1 MMEHVTGANLDQR
14 WRPLAPVG
22 GDEEQWAAL
31 GRWLL
36 GRYADPG
43 RRYHDVR
50 HLSAVLTA
58 IDVLADEAADLRAV
72 RLAAWFHDAVYSPR
86 AADNEEQSALLAES
100 ELARF
105 GVEPDVVAEVG
116 RLVRL
121 TGPHAPAA
129 GDANGAVLSDA
140 DLAILASP
148 PNAYAAYMAAVREEY
163 ADVPLPRF
171 RAGRAEILR
180 KLMALPRLYATEAGA
195 ARWEEA
201 ARSNVAAELAAL
213 DS

>member
-1 MMEHVTGANLDQR
+1 MMVHVTAGNLDER
-14 WRPLAPVG
+14 WRPLAPAG
-22 GDEEQWAAL
+22 ADGEQWAAL

-50 HLSAVLTA
+50 HLAAVLDA
-58 IDVLADEAADLRAV
+58 IDLLDAEAGDPQAV

-100 ELARF
+100 ELSRF
-105 GVEPDVVAEVG
+105 DAEPAIVSEVG

-121 TGPHAPAA
+121 TATHAVGA
-129 GDANGAVLSDA
+129 GDGNGAVLCDA

-148 PNAYAAYMAAVREEY
+148 AHAYTAYTAAVREEY
-163 ADVPLPRF
+163 AHVPLPMF

-180 KLMALPRLYATEAGA
+180 RLLALPRLFATERGF
-195 ARWEEA
+195 ARWEDA
-201 ARSNVAAELAAL
+201 ARRNVTAELGL
-213 DS
+213 LES